1 MNRLYTFNNPQKKKK
16 IEKKYETKILTYR
29 QKIIPM
35 DYNDEIIKN
44 KYIRFYKSEW
54 AYIIHKVKFYYGTES
69 KQDIWYFGQPHPPR
83 HPIVDKGEGYWIND
97 NEIVTGYRLRK
108 NPSIIRPIFGHN
120 REQTFRKVKLYI
132 NRYMK
137 FCVALVRQ
145 QMIKK
150 ELVKIKFLP
159 IVIIQNILRYTYD
172 PLLLL

>member
-1 MNRLYTFNNPQKKKK
+1 MKCSSD
-16 IEKKYETKILTYR
+16 KYGTKIGTYR
-29 QKIIPM
+29 QKIIHV
-35 DYNDEIIKN
+35 DYNNEIIKN

-54 AYIIHKVKFYYGTES
+54 AYIIHKVKFYYDSDSES
-69 KQDIWYFGQPHPPR
+69 DIWNFGQPRQPR

-120 REQTFRKVKLYI
+120 RELTFRKVKLFI

-137 FCVALVRQ
+137 FHMALIRQ
-145 QMIKK
+145 KIIGG

-159 IVIIQNILRYTYD
+159 IVTIQNILKYCYD